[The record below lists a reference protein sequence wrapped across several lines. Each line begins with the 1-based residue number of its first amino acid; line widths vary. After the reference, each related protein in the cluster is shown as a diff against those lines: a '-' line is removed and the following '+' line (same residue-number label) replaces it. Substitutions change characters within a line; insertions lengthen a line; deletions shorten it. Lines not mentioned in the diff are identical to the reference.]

1 MAREIKTK
9 ELKNAK
15 LATNYGGWMYCTG
28 CNTNIGYLCYVT
40 YDQIKFSF
48 LCNCGTK
55 GEIFLNFKDTTEM
68 VDTNETLQIQKN
80 RWCCPKD
87 QEPLITILDQKLTN
101 YQLEIGCKVCHQKY
115 FKNKS

>member
-9 ELKNAK
+9 ELNHAK

-48 LCNCGTK
+48 TCNCGTK
-55 GEIFLNFKDTTEM
+55 GSIFINFQDTKKETDTTE
-68 VDTNETLQIQKN
+68 DLENHKN

-87 QEPLITILDQKLTN
+87 QEPLITILEQKLAN
-101 YQLEIGCKVCHQKY
+101 YQLEIACKSCNKNYH
-115 FKNKS
+115 KNK